1 MHWHASCFVTAVG
14 NYVTFL
20 TGNLGVLKK
29 KFLYSFQVCLTN
41 SFAIYHWNWFKYNE
55 FNLKW
60 FFFFFWCVSFDDLIS
75 NGHHCWKIMVIMAYQ
90 VTTAFLRQTLNGLE
104 NRNLIERQN
113 RPETTFK
120 NKRAEKTSL
129 FIEIQLSTR
138 LSLWLINYLTV

>member
-1 MHWHASCFVTAVG
+1 
-14 NYVTFL
+14 
-20 TGNLGVLKK
+20 
-29 KFLYSFQVCLTN
+29 
-41 SFAIYHWNWFKYNE
+41 
-55 FNLKW
+55 
-60 FFFFFWCVSFDDLIS
+60 
-75 NGHHCWKIMVIMAYQ
+75 MAYQ

-138 LSLWLINYLTV
+138 LSL